1 MSVYISPNLT
11 KKKTD
16 YKPSDKITI
25 YLNYY
30 FQGKKLR
37 IPSEVTV
44 LFKDW
49 DKNWKQ
55 GRKSDPILKTDQNH
69 VSKNILLKQKLS
81 EVNQIIDRIKLNGQ
95 IPVIE
100 LVKNNLKSFKRKEIK
115 KTFENLDLIFLLNE
129 YCNYIENEI
138 TLRKGYKKSI
148 FTSIKRINE
157 FTQHY
162 NKTLNYNVL
171 VSNIDEEYQKS
182 FLKFYSDKGDQP
194 STIRKRLKSL
204 VSFVNW
210 CGKQGYTNHKISVI
224 PFNHNFEKEVVY
236 LTREEVLQLYQFE
249 EFNFSNKIHK
259 KHTNEFFYDK
269 LKNGKT
275 NNYTNLEVYK
285 DILVFGCGVGCR
297 FGDLISLRLDNY
309 QFSEDRSKGY
319 FVFRMEKSRIG
330 KQVKVPINR
339 LTFEIWKKYSK
350 NKKRTD
356 YIFPRSSSG
365 NLPTNQKMNKQIKE
379 IGRIVGLNRLV
390 SKPKFNVEGKII
402 KESDTRVPIHSVLSS
417 HIMRRT
423 FIREGI
429 ENKIPTHVMMSM
441 SGHSTERVYHQYF
454 STTSSELDK
463 EGRKLFSLELYQK
476 ENKKSHDQG
485 SLENQL
491 LELKSLFEK
500 GLIPEDIYLKKVSRL
515 V

>member
-11 KKKTD
+11 KKKSD

-37 IPSEVTV
+37 IPSDITV

-55 GRKSDPILKTDQNH
+55 GRKSDPILKSDQNH

-81 EVNQIIDRIKLNGQ
+81 EVDQIIDRIKLNSQ

-100 LVKNNLKSFKRKEIK
+100 LVKNNLKNFKKEEVK

-129 YCNYIENEI
+129 YCDYIENEI

-210 CGKQGYTNHKISVI
+210 CMKQGYTNHKISVI
-224 PFNHNFEKEVVY
+224 PFNHNFEKEVIY
-236 LTREEVLQLYQFE
+236 LTREEVLRLYQFE
-249 EFNFSNKIHK
+249 EFNFLNKKHK
-259 KHTNEFFYDK
+259 KYTNEFFYDE
-269 LKNGKT
+269 LKNGKRNT
-275 NNYTNLEVYK
+275 YTNLEVYRA
-285 DILVFGCGVGCR
+285 ILVFGCGVGCR

-309 QFSEDRSKGY
+309 QFSEDRTKGY
-319 FVFRMEKSRIG
+319 FVFRMEKSRSG

-339 LTFEIWKKYSK
+339 LTFKIWKKYSK
-350 NKKRTD
+350 NKKRQD
-356 YIFPRSSSG
+356 HIFPRSSSG
-365 NLPTNQKMNKQIKE
+365 NLPTNQNMNKQIKE
-379 IGRIVGLNRLV
+379 IGKIVGLNRLV
-390 SKPKFNVEGKII
+390 SNPKFNIEGKII
-402 KESDTRVPIHSVLSS
+402 KESDTRVPIYSVLSS

-454 STTSSELDK
+454 STTSSELDE
-463 EGRKLFSLELYQK
+463 EGRKLFSTELNQK
-476 ENKKSHDQG
+476 ENENYNNEG

-500 GLIPEDIYLKKVSRL
+500 GLIPDDIYLKKVSEL
-515 V
+515 I